1 VLDNIK
7 KMGENIKVDCVP
19 SDIVIEQEEKPLTN
33 ENNVPTLNNE
43 NIDNGLEELKQKIDA
58 EIIADLIRAGK
69 VLPDVDGSNI
79 IGTQTNAP
87 KKGKK
92 TRRHKKHG
100 N

>member
-1 VLDNIK
+1 VLDNVK
-7 KMGENIKVDCVP
+7 KLAENIKVDCVP
-19 SDIVIEQEEKPLTN
+19 SIIVIKQGEKLSTN

-43 NIDNGLEELKQKIDA
+43 NIDNGLETLKQKIDA
-58 EIIADLIRAGK
+58 EIITDLIRAGK
-69 VLPDVDGSNI
+69 VLPNEEGSPI
-79 IGTQTNAP
+79 MGDQTTAP